1 MKLKNDTAVSEVV
14 GVLIMVT
21 VTIILAGVV
30 ALAVTGTVSNTE
42 KPLDSQIA
50 VTAQVGNDVLFEL
63 ISGDSFTLSDI
74 KVSLGIREDST
85 ASVSVFGSALEGVS
99 GEVITLGERFRL
111 NGTSTS
117 GGISFG
123 GMTVQNG
130 EHLMY
135 RFFDK
140 TGRPFSSGEIRIR
153 T

>member
-99 GEVITLGERFRL
+99 GEVITLGERFPSEWYIHFRRNQL
-111 NGTSTS
+111 WGDDST
-117 GGISFG
+117 
-123 GMTVQNG
+123 
-130 EHLMY
+130 EW
-135 RFFDK
+135 
-140 TGRPFSSGEIRIR
+140 R
-153 T
+153 TPDVSVL